1 MQAIQI
7 TEYGGPDV
15 LVPVEIPQP
24 ACGPDD
30 VLVRNDAAGVNFID
44 TYQRT
49 GLYPVPL
56 PYTPGLE
63 GAGTIEQAGANV
75 ADLGVG
81 DRVAWTGVLGSYAE
95 WVAVPAKDAV
105 PVPEALTSQIA
116 CASLLQGLTAHYLAF
131 DTYPLQ
137 PGDHCLIH
145 AGAGGV
151 GLLLTQ
157 LAKSCGAVVVTTVG
171 NDAKAELS
179 RDAGADHVINYRDN
193 DFASAIVEILG
204 PRPFHV
210 VYDGVGQSVFSDS
223 LTLLRPR
230 GLMATFG
237 NASGPVEPVAPLT
250 LSQGGS
256 LYLTRPTLFDYIA
269 SRDQLLD
276 RSNDLFDRIVSGSL
290 DVRIGEQLPL
300 AEAANA
306 HRMLEARATT
316 GKVILNSQSNA

>member
-1 MQAIQI
+1 MHAIQI
-7 TEYGGPDV
+7 AEYGGPEV
-15 LVPVEIPQP
+15 LLPVEMPQP
-24 ACGPDD
+24 SIGPDE

-63 GAGTIEQAGANV
+63 GAGTIDQVGANV
-75 ADLGVG
+75 SDLAKG

-105 PVPEALTSQIA
+105 PLPDTLSSEVA
-116 CASLLQGLTAHYLAF
+116 CACLLQGLTAHYLAF

-137 PGDHCLIH
+137 PGDQCLIH

-171 NDAKAELS
+171 SEAKAELS
-179 RDAGADHVINYRDN
+179 RAAGADHVVNYSETN
-193 DFASAIVEILG
+193 FAEAIVGLLG
-204 PRPFHV
+204 PRPFAV
-210 VYDGVGQSVFSDS
+210 VYDGVGQSVFADS
-223 LTLLRPR
+223 LTLLRTR
-230 GLMATFG
+230 GLMATYG
-237 NASGPVEPVAPLT
+237 NASGPVEPVSPLA
-250 LSQGGS
+250 LSQAGS

-269 SRDQLLD
+269 SRDELLD
-276 RSNDLFDRIVSGSL
+276 RSADLFDRIVTGSL
-290 DVRIGEQLPL
+290 DVRIGERLPL
-300 AEAANA
+300 AEAGNA
-306 HRMLEARATT
+306 HRMLEGRATT
-316 GKVILNSQSNA
+316 GKVILNCHTDA